1 MSVTQAKPDPN
12 AGILHETIL
21 NALPHPVLTV
31 APNGYVVEA
40 NVAAEAFFES
50 GLQVL
55 RRHPLKDFVP
65 FGSPLIALIE
75 QVRNTTAP
83 VNEYRVDLGTPRNG
97 SERLADLHVA
107 PLPERPGHVVLVLQ
121 ERSMADASIYDS
133 LRTPRGS
140 GRATGSL
147 HTLSPIDLGA
157 TVLKALDERTGCT
170 SPPRA

>member
-1 MSVTQAKPDPN
+1 MEAGGMSIAQTKSD
-12 AGILHETIL
+12 AGVLHETIL
-21 NALPHPVLTV
+21 NALPHPVLTI
-31 APNGYVVEA
+31 APNGHVVEA

-75 QVRNTTAP
+75 QVRRTSSP

-107 PLPERPGHVVLVLQ
+107 PLAERPGQPIVMFTAYADRELFEQATSIGIAACLAKTDVRRLCDVLDQVL
-121 ERSMADASIYDS
+121 A
-133 LRTPRGS
+133 
-140 GRATGSL
+140 
-147 HTLSPIDLGA
+147 
-157 TVLKALDERTGCT
+157 
-170 SPPRA
+170 

>member
-1 MSVTQAKPDPN
+1 MSIAQTKSD
-12 AGILHETIL
+12 AGVLHETIL
-21 NALPHPVLTV
+21 NALPHPVLTI
-31 APNGYVVEA
+31 APNGHVVEA

-75 QVRNTTAP
+75 QVRRTSSP

-107 PLPERPGHVVLVLQ
+107 PLAERPGHVVLVLQ
-121 ERSMADASIYDS
+121 ERSMADKIDRQ
-133 LRTPRGS
+133 LTHRGAARS
-140 GRATGSL
+140 VTALAAMLAHEIKNPLSEIGRA
-147 HTLSPIDLGA
+147 H
-157 TVLKALDERTGCT
+157 V
-170 SPPRA
+170 